1 MIKFLVDE
9 KFGFLVIFFKVLFF
23 FFKVDDDDNVV
34 ICDVGYFKY
43 MDGV

>member
-9 KFGFLVIFFKVLFF
+9 MFGFLVIFFKVLFF